1 MGSIREAKSG
11 SDLQGQVAFITGGT
25 RGIGRAIAESLLHAG
40 ANVAITGRDER
51 KADDL
56 KQKWKLSNRL
66 LIIEADMST
75 RIGVEE
81 SIDQTEAKFGLLN
94 IAILNAGGVN
104 NSTPIA
110 VMSDEE
116 WEFELNLNLNH
127 TFWGMRR
134 ALQSMLPQ
142 KSGRIIAVSSI
153 EGKHGK
159 ANVAG
164 YTANKHGING
174 LVKAAAREVG
184 KEGIGVMAIC
194 PGIVHTDMLE
204 RGGGKALGLNSVA
217 EVLELFTANT
227 ALKRAVTVDEIADF
241 VLFLCGSTGLAFAG
255 GTLSIDGGD
264 AYY

>member
-1 MGSIREAKSG
+1 MGNTV
-11 SDLQGQVAFITGGT
+11 DGQVALITGGT
-25 RGIGRAIAESLLHAG
+25 RGIGRAIAESLLDAG
-40 ANVAITGRDER
+40 ASVAITGRDAR

-56 KQKWKLSNRL
+56 VDRWGATARFLV
-66 LIIEADMST
+66 IEADMST
-75 RIGVEE
+75 KVGVEN
-81 SIDQTEAKFGLLN
+81 SFDQTEAQFGPVN
-94 IAILNAGGVN
+94 IAVLNAGGVN
-104 NSTPIA
+104 KSTPIA
-110 VMSDEE
+110 VMTDEE
-116 WEFELNLNLNH
+116 WEFELNVNLNH

-134 ALQSMLPQ
+134 ALHSMLPQ

-164 YTANKHGING
+164 YTANKHAING
-174 LVKAAAREVG
+174 LVKAASREVG
-184 KEGIGVMAIC
+184 KEGIGIMAIC

-204 RGGGKALGLNSVA
+204 RGGGKALGLNSVE

-241 VLFLCGSTGLAFAG
+241 VLFLCGKSGLAFAG

>member
-1 MGSIREAKSG
+1 MGRNYVSNTV
-11 SDLQGQVAFITGGT
+11 DGQIAVITGGT
-25 RGIGRAIAESLLHAG
+25 RGIGRAIAESLLAAG
-40 ANVAITGRDER
+40 VSVAITGRDAR

-56 KQKWKLSNRL
+56 VERWGPTGRFLVIQ
-66 LIIEADMST
+66 ADMST
-75 RIGVEE
+75 KDGVEK
-81 SIDQTEAKFGLLN
+81 SFDKTEERFGPVN
-94 IAILNAGGVN
+94 IAVLNAGGVDK
-104 NSTPIA
+104 STPIA
-110 VMSDEE
+110 VMTDEE

-134 ALQSMLPQ
+134 ALRSMLPH
-142 KSGRIIAVSSI
+142 KAGRIIAVSSI

-164 YTANKHGING
+164 YTANKHAING

-184 KEGIGVMAIC
+184 KDGIGIMSIC

-204 RGGGKALGLNSVA
+204 RGGGKALGLNSVE
-217 EVLELFTANT
+217 EVVELFTANT
-227 ALKRAVTVDEIADF
+227 ALKRAVTVDEIANF
-241 VLFLCGSTGLAFAG
+241 VLFLCGTTGLAFAG

>member
-1 MGSIREAKSG
+1 MGNTV
-11 SDLQGQVAFITGGT
+11 DGQVALITGGT
-25 RGIGRAIAESLLHAG
+25 RGIGRAIAESLLDAG
-40 ANVAITGRDER
+40 ASVAITGRDAR

-56 KQKWKLSNRL
+56 VDRWGATARFLV
-66 LIIEADMST
+66 IEADMST
-75 RIGVEE
+75 KVGVEN
-81 SIDQTEAKFGLLN
+81 SFDQTEAQFGPVN
-94 IAILNAGGVN
+94 IAVLNAGGVN
-104 NSTPIA
+104 KSTPIA
-110 VMSDEE
+110 VMTDEE
-116 WEFELNLNLNH
+116 WEFELNVNLNH

-134 ALQSMLPQ
+134 ALHSMLPQ

-164 YTANKHGING
+164 YTANKHAING

-184 KEGIGVMAIC
+184 KEGIGIMAIC

-204 RGGGKALGLNSVA
+204 RGGGKALGLNSVE

-241 VLFLCGSTGLAFAG
+241 VLFLCGKSGLAFAG